1 MEDLQK
7 TDQELHTQNL
17 RELIAQYLKYW
28 PWFIVTVI
36 IALSIA
42 FIYLRYTTSV
52 YQTKATILIKD
63 ERNSSLS
70 EMAAFQDLGLAG
82 ALSQSGFENEII
94 VLKSKS
100 LIERVVKDLKLN
112 IRYFY
117 EGNIQESE
125 LFGNVPINVTPLT
138 SSDSLDIS
146 ATSFYVL
153 PISEFKFQ
161 LWKEDDKE
169 KTEYNFGDRV
179 TLEEGDVMVT
189 PNLGVIATSDK
200 FFSTPIKVVI
210 NSIYGTVSSYRN
222 SIQMEQLTP
231 LSSVIQL
238 TMNSPN
244 IRKSEAV
251 LNELIRQYN
260 RDAVEDRNMVSRNTA
275 EFIKGRLE
283 IIYDELDSVEIG
295 KVEFKQTNKLTDIA
309 VEGGIILQNESQ
321 YTNRVLDVETQIE
334 LVRTM
339 LDYVRNGEKFQLLPT
354 NLGIQKD
361 DVAPA
366 IEAYNQAV
374 LSRSRLLSSSTEKNP
389 AVVELNSQIE
399 VLKASVLEGLQSA
412 KISLEIMKSDLNA
425 QEARIGSK
433 ISSIPKKEKIFR
445 GINRQQ
451 EIKEALYLY
460 LLQKR
465 EENAITMAVTTPKAK
480 VVDYAYS
487 SRTPIAPKRKVVWL
501 SALIAGLAIPFLVI
515 YSRNLLDNKIR
526 DKNFIEKNIKDNS
539 VIGEIPKIDKKGNEL
554 VQKNDRSIFAESF
567 RILRT
572 NLQYLF
578 VGTGVEKEKGKSVFV
593 TSSVKGEGK
602 TLISINLA
610 LTLANTG
617 AKVVLVGGDIRN
629 PQIQRYIPDAP
640 FKNGIVEYLVHEDT
654 TIQDYLYQSELNENL
669 TMLFSGTIPPNPAE
683 LWMQNRSE
691 TLFAELRSQFDY
703 VIVDTAPAMLVTDTF
718 LINKYA
724 DVTLF
729 VMRAGYT
736 QKNLI
741 NFAIDSIKGKKLK
754 NVAFVLNNVEFENL
768 GYGNKYGYYY
778 TNDKQTIWQKLRG
791 RF

>member
-7 TDQELHTQNL
+7 SNQESQTPNL
-17 RELIAQYLKYW
+17 GELIGQYVKYW
-28 PWFIVTVI
+28 PWFLITII
-36 IALSIA
+36 IAFCIA
-42 FIYLRYTTSV
+42 FLYLRYTTSV
-52 YQTKATILIKD
+52 YQTRATILIKD

-82 ALSQSGFENEII
+82 ALSQSGFENEMI
-94 VLKSKS
+94 VLKSKN
-100 LIERVVKDLKLN
+100 LIERVVKDLRLN

-125 LFGNVPINVTPLT
+125 LFGNSPIVVTPLT
-138 SSDSLDIS
+138 SSDSLDIP
-146 ATSFYVL
+146 ATFFYVL
-153 PISEFKFQ
+153 PVSSSKYQ
-161 LWKEDDKE
+161 LWKEDEKNKKE
-169 KTEYNFGDRV
+169 YTFGERV
-179 TLEEGDVMVT
+179 NLEVGDLMVT
-189 PNLGVIATSDK
+189 SNFNVADK
-200 FFSTPIKVVI
+200 DKLFSTPIKVVVH
-210 NSIYGTVSSYRN
+210 SIYSTVSTYRN

-244 IRKSEAV
+244 ISKSEAV
-251 LNELIRQYN
+251 LNELINQYN
-260 RDAVEDRNMVSRNTA
+260 RDAVDDRNLVSKNTA
-275 EFIKGRLE
+275 EFIKERLE
-283 IIYDELDSVEIG
+283 IIYEELDSVEIG
-295 KVEFKQTNKLTDIA
+295 KVEFKQSNKLTDIA
-309 VEGGIILQNESQ
+309 VEGEIILQNESQ
-321 YTNRVLDVETQIE
+321 YTNRVLDIETQIE
-334 LVRTM
+334 LVKTM
-339 LDYVRNGEKFQLLPT
+339 IDYVKNGEEFQLLPS

-366 IEAYNQAV
+366 IEAYNQAI
-374 LSRSRLLSSSTEKNP
+374 LARSRLLSSSTEKNP
-389 AVVELNSQIE
+389 TVVELNSQIK

-412 KISLEIMKSDLNA
+412 RISLEIMKNDLNA
-425 QEARIGSK
+425 QEMKIGSR
-433 ISSIPKKEKIFR
+433 ISSIPSKEKMFR

-451 EIKEALYLY
+451 EIKETLYLY

-480 VVDYAYS
+480 VVDYAFS
-487 SRTPIAPKRKVVWL
+487 SRTPIAPKEKVVWI
-501 SALIAGLAIPFLVI
+501 SALFAGLMIPFLVI
-515 YSRNLLDNKIR
+515 YSRSLLDNKIR
-526 DKNFIEKNIKDNS
+526 DKSFIEKNIRDNS
-539 VIGEIPKIDKKGNEL
+539 VIGEIPKIDKKGFDL
-554 VQKNDRSIFAESF
+554 IQKNDRSIFAESF

-578 VGTGVEKEKGKSVFV
+578 VGDGIEKEKGKSIFV

-610 LTLANTG
+610 ITLANTG

-629 PQIQRYIPDAP
+629 PQIQRYTPHAP
-640 FKNGIVEYLVHEDT
+640 FKSGVVEYLVHEDT
-654 TIQDYLYQSELNENL
+654 TLQDYLYQSELNENL
-669 TMLFSGTIPPNPAE
+669 TLLFSGTIPPNPAE
-683 LWMQNRSE
+683 LWMQNRAE
-691 TLFAELRSQFDY
+691 TLFSELKNQFDY
-703 VIVDTAPAMLVTDTF
+703 VVVDTAPAMLVTDTF

-729 VMRAGYT
+729 VVRAGYS
-736 QKNLI
+736 QKSLI
-741 NFAIDSIKGKKLK
+741 NFAINSITSKKLK

-778 TNDKQTIWQKLRG
+778 THDRKTFWEDLRS